1 MDNNFKSIVAQNIYY
16 LRTQNSMTQFELGEK
31 LNYSDKA
38 ISKWERGDSIP
49 DAYVL
54 KKMSELFGVTV
65 DYILSEHTE
74 QERKLEPK
82 PTKMSNAML
91 ANVIMIGIGT
101 IALLVFILL
110 AIITKIY
117 HWQIFIYAIPA
128 ILIVGIVFSVILK
141 SKIMGIIS
149 ISGLCWSILLVIYF
163 ALWSFRNDYATWMIL
178 LLGLPIQLIVIFS
191 YKMRISI
198 KLIPKELEKQPQH
211 HGLHSR
217 FFCGY
222 SQPYGTAFVAG
233 TPRLRAIRG
242 WP

>member
-38 ISKWERGDSIP
+38 ISKWERGDGIP

-82 PTKMSNAML
+82 KTKMSLAML
-91 ANVIMIGIGT
+91 ANVIMISIAT
-101 IALLVFILL
+101 VALLVFVII
-110 AIITKIY
+110 AIADKGNY
-117 HWQIFIYAIPA
+117 QWQIFIYAIPA
-128 ILIVGIVFSVILK
+128 IIIVGIVFSVILK
-141 SKIMGIIS
+141 NKIMGVIS
-149 ISGLCWSILLVIYF
+149 VSGLCWSILLVIYF

-198 KLIPKELEKQPQH
+198 KLVPKEFEKTTQV
-211 HGLHSR
+211 GEK
-217 FFCGY
+217 
-222 SQPYGTAFVAG
+222 
-233 TPRLRAIRG
+233 
-242 WP
+242 

>member
-198 KLIPKELEKQPQH
+198 KLIPKELEKQPQ
-211 HGLHSR
+211 
-217 FFCGY
+217 
-222 SQPYGTAFVAG
+222 VEEK
-233 TPRLRAIRG
+233 
-242 WP
+242 

>member
-82 PTKMSNAML
+82 KTKMSLAML
-91 ANVIMIGIGT
+91 ANVIMISIAT
-101 IALLVFILL
+101 VALLVFVII
-110 AIITKIY
+110 AIAGKGNY
-117 HWQIFIYAIPA
+117 QWQIFIYAIPA
-128 ILIVGIVFSVILK
+128 IIIVGIVFSVILK
-141 SKIMGIIS
+141 NKIMGLIS
-149 ISGLCWSILLVIYF
+149 VSGLCWSILVVIYF

-198 KLIPKELEKQPQH
+198 KLIPKELEKTTQV
-211 HGLHSR
+211 GEK
-217 FFCGY
+217 
-222 SQPYGTAFVAG
+222 
-233 TPRLRAIRG
+233 
-242 WP
+242 

>member
-38 ISKWERGDSIP
+38 ISKWERGDGIP

-91 ANVIMIGIGT
+91 ANVIMFGIGT
-101 IALLVFILL
+101 IALLVFVLL

-117 HWQIFIYAIPA
+117 HWQIFIYAVPA

-141 SKIMGIIS
+141 SKLLGIIS
-149 ISGLCWSILLVIYF
+149 VSGLCWSILLVIYF

-191 YKMRISI
+191 YKMKISI
-198 KLIPKELEKQPQH
+198 KLVPKEFNLNPPKQEKQTQVE
-211 HGLHSR
+211 GK
-217 FFCGY
+217 
-222 SQPYGTAFVAG
+222 
-233 TPRLRAIRG
+233 
-242 WP
+242 

>member
-82 PTKMSNAML
+82 KTKMSLAML
-91 ANVIMIGIGT
+91 ANVIMISIAT
-101 IALLVFILL
+101 VALLVFVII
-110 AIITKIY
+110 AIADKGNY
-117 HWQIFIYAIPA
+117 QWQIFIYAIPA
-128 ILIVGIVFSVILK
+128 IIIVGIVFSVILK
-141 SKIMGIIS
+141 NKIMGVIS
-149 ISGLCWSILLVIYF
+149 VSGLCWSILLVIYF

-198 KLIPKELEKQPQH
+198 KLIPKELEKTTQV
-211 HGLHSR
+211 GEK
-217 FFCGY
+217 
-222 SQPYGTAFVAG
+222 
-233 TPRLRAIRG
+233 
-242 WP
+242 

>member
-82 PTKMSNAML
+82 KTKMSNAML
-91 ANVIMIGIGT
+91 ANVIMIGIAT
-101 IALLVFILL
+101 VALLVFILL

-128 ILIVGIVFSVILK
+128 IIIVGIVFSVILK
-141 SKIMGIIS
+141 SKIMGVIS
-149 ISGLCWSILLVIYF
+149 VSGLCWSILVVIYF

-191 YKMRISI
+191 YKMKISI
-198 KLIPKELEKQPQH
+198 KLIPKELEKTTQV
-211 HGLHSR
+211 GEK
-217 FFCGY
+217 
-222 SQPYGTAFVAG
+222 
-233 TPRLRAIRG
+233 
-242 WP
+242 

>member
-82 PTKMSNAML
+82 PTKMSKAML

-198 KLIPKELEKQPQH
+198 KLIPKELEKQPQ
-211 HGLHSR
+211 
-217 FFCGY
+217 
-222 SQPYGTAFVAG
+222 VEEK
-233 TPRLRAIRG
+233 
-242 WP
+242 

>member
-16 LRTQNSMTQFELGEK
+16 LRTQSSMTQFELGEK

-38 ISKWERGDSIP
+38 ISKWERGDGIP
-49 DAYVL
+49 DAFVL

-74 QERKLEPK
+74 QERKLEPR

-91 ANVIMIGIGT
+91 ANVIMFSIGT
-101 IALLVFILL
+101 IALLVFVLL
-110 AIITKIY
+110 AITTKIY
-117 HWQIFIYAIPA
+117 YWQIFIYAVPA

-141 SKIMGIIS
+141 SKLLGIIS
-149 ISGLCWSILLVIYF
+149 VSGLCWSILLVIYF

-191 YKMRISI
+191 YKMKISI
-198 KLIPKELEKQPQH
+198 KLVPKELDLIPPKKEKSTQ
-211 HGLHSR
+211 GEEK
-217 FFCGY
+217 
-222 SQPYGTAFVAG
+222 
-233 TPRLRAIRG
+233 
-242 WP
+242 

>member
-1 MDNNFKSIVAQNIYY
+1 MEF
-16 LRTQNSMTQFELGEK
+16 R
-31 LNYSDKA
+31 
-38 ISKWERGDSIP
+38 
-49 DAYVL
+49 L
-54 KKMSELFGVTV
+54 KKLRKMRKISQLKLAMDLNMNQNTISRYENLEREADYETLVKIADYFGVTV

-82 PTKMSNAML
+82 PTKMSKAML

-198 KLIPKELEKQPQH
+198 KLIPKELEKQPQ
-211 HGLHSR
+211 
-217 FFCGY
+217 
-222 SQPYGTAFVAG
+222 VEEK
-233 TPRLRAIRG
+233 
-242 WP
+242 

>member
-38 ISKWERGDSIP
+38 ISKWERGDGIP

-82 PTKMSNAML
+82 KTKISLAML
-91 ANVIMIGIGT
+91 ANVIMISIAT
-101 IALLVFILL
+101 VALLVFVII
-110 AIITKIY
+110 AIADKGNY
-117 HWQIFIYAIPA
+117 QWQIFIYAIPA
-128 ILIVGIVFSVILK
+128 IIIVGIVFSVILK
-141 SKIMGIIS
+141 NKIMGVIS
-149 ISGLCWSILLVIYF
+149 VSGLCWSILLVIYF

-198 KLIPKELEKQPQH
+198 KLVPKEFEKTTQV
-211 HGLHSR
+211 GEK
-217 FFCGY
+217 
-222 SQPYGTAFVAG
+222 
-233 TPRLRAIRG
+233 
-242 WP
+242 

>member
-16 LRTQNSMTQFELGEK
+16 LRTQNFMTQFELGEK

-82 PTKMSNAML
+82 KTKMSLAML
-91 ANVIMIGIGT
+91 ANVIMISIAT
-101 IALLVFILL
+101 VALLVFVII
-110 AIITKIY
+110 AIADKGNY
-117 HWQIFIYAIPA
+117 QWQIFIYAIPA
-128 ILIVGIVFSVILK
+128 IIIVGIVFSVILK
-141 SKIMGIIS
+141 NKIMGVIS
-149 ISGLCWSILLVIYF
+149 VSGLCWSILLVIYF

-191 YKMRISI
+191 YKMKISI
-198 KLIPKELEKQPQH
+198 KLIPKELEKTTQV
-211 HGLHSR
+211 GEK
-217 FFCGY
+217 
-222 SQPYGTAFVAG
+222 
-233 TPRLRAIRG
+233 
-242 WP
+242 

>member
-65 DYILSEHTE
+65 DYILTEHTE

-82 PTKMSNAML
+82 KTKMSLAML
-91 ANVIMIGIGT
+91 ANVIMISIAT
-101 IALLVFILL
+101 VALLVFV
-110 AIITKIY
+110 IIAVADKGNY
-117 HWQIFIYAIPA
+117 QWPIFIYAIPA
-128 ILIVGIVFSVILK
+128 IIIVGIVFSVILK
-141 SKIMGIIS
+141 NKIMGLIS
-149 ISGLCWSILLVIYF
+149 VSGLCWSILVVIYI

-198 KLIPKELEKQPQH
+198 KLIPKELEKQPQ
-211 HGLHSR
+211 
-217 FFCGY
+217 
-222 SQPYGTAFVAG
+222 VEEK
-233 TPRLRAIRG
+233 
-242 WP
+242 

>member
-74 QERKLEPK
+74 HERKLEPK
-82 PTKMSNAML
+82 KTKMSLAML
-91 ANVIMIGIGT
+91 ANVIMISIAT
-101 IALLVFILL
+101 VALLVFVII
-110 AIITKIY
+110 AIADKGNY
-117 HWQIFIYAIPA
+117 QWQIFIYAIPA
-128 ILIVGIVFSVILK
+128 IIIVGIVFSVILK
-141 SKIMGIIS
+141 SKIMGVIS
-149 ISGLCWSILLVIYF
+149 VSGLCWSILLVIYF

-198 KLIPKELEKQPQH
+198 KLIPKELEKQPQ
-211 HGLHSR
+211 
-217 FFCGY
+217 
-222 SQPYGTAFVAG
+222 VEEK
-233 TPRLRAIRG
+233 
-242 WP
+242 

>member
-82 PTKMSNAML
+82 KTKMSLAML
-91 ANVIMIGIGT
+91 ANVIMISIAT
-101 IALLVFILL
+101 VALLVFVII
-110 AIITKIY
+110 AIAGKGNY
-117 HWQIFIYAIPA
+117 QWQIFIYAIPA
-128 ILIVGIVFSVILK
+128 IIIVGIVFSVILK
-141 SKIMGIIS
+141 NKIMGLIS
-149 ISGLCWSILLVIYF
+149 VSGLCWSILLVIYF

-198 KLIPKELEKQPQH
+198 KLIPKELEKTTQV
-211 HGLHSR
+211 GEK
-217 FFCGY
+217 
-222 SQPYGTAFVAG
+222 
-233 TPRLRAIRG
+233 
-242 WP
+242 

>member
-16 LRTQNSMTQFELGEK
+16 LRTQSSMTQFELGEK

-38 ISKWERGDSIP
+38 ISKWERGDGIP
-49 DAYVL
+49 DAFVL

-74 QERKLEPK
+74 QERKLEPR

-91 ANVIMIGIGT
+91 ANVIMFSIGT
-101 IALLVFILL
+101 IALLVFVLL
-110 AIITKIY
+110 AITTKIY
-117 HWQIFIYAIPA
+117 YWQIFIYAVPA

-141 SKIMGIIS
+141 SKLLGVIS
-149 ISGLCWSILLVIYF
+149 VSGLCWSILLVIYF

-191 YKMRISI
+191 YKMKISI
-198 KLIPKELEKQPQH
+198 KLVPKELDLIPPKKEKSTQ
-211 HGLHSR
+211 GEEK
-217 FFCGY
+217 
-222 SQPYGTAFVAG
+222 
-233 TPRLRAIRG
+233 
-242 WP
+242 